1 MRKRVLVLV
10 VIGGSILLTCA
21 SLIAQ
26 QATTAVSD
34 DYIQLVRKD
43 LRSDKKSLVAAN
55 MSLTE
60 SEATKFWPVY
70 DQYTADLTKINDNK
84 LAVIKEYAAKY
95 ENLSSEE
102 AQALVRK
109 WNEADDAV
117 IQLRLKYLPK
127 FQDALHNKK
136 TARFFQ
142 LDRRIGLVMDLQ
154 LASEIPLVEQ

>member
-95 ENLSSEE
+95 ESLSSEE

-127 FQDALHNKK
+127 FQDALHSKK

-142 LDRRIGLVMDLQ
+142 LDRRIGLVLDLQ

>member
-1 MRKRVLVLV
+1 MRERVLV
-10 VIGGSILLTCA
+10 VIGGSILLTC
-21 SLIAQ
+21 SILVAQ
-26 QATTAVSD
+26 QATPAVSD

-70 DQYTADLTKINDNK
+70 DQYATDLTKINDNK
-84 LAVIKEYAAKY
+84 LVVIKEYAAKY
-95 ENLSSEE
+95 DNLSSEE

-117 IQLRLKYLPK
+117 IQLRSKYLPK
-127 FQDALHNKK
+127 FQDALHSKK

-142 LDRRIGLVMDLQ
+142 LDRRIGLVLDLQ

>member
-1 MRKRVLVLV
+1 MRTRVRV

-21 SLIAQ
+21 SLVAQ
-26 QATTAVSD
+26 QATPAVSD

-70 DQYTADLTKINDNK
+70 DQYATDLTKINDNK
-84 LAVIKEYAAKY
+84 LVVIKEYAAKY
-95 ENLSSEE
+95 DNLSSEE

-127 FQDALHNKK
+127 FQDALHSKK

-142 LDRRIGLVMDLQ
+142 LDRRIGLVLDLQ

>member
-1 MRKRVLVLV
+1 MRKRVLV

-26 QATTAVSD
+26 QATSAVSD

-142 LDRRIGLVMDLQ
+142 LDRRIGLVTDLQ

>member
-142 LDRRIGLVMDLQ
+142 LDRRIGLVTDLQ

>member
-1 MRKRVLVLV
+1 MRRTVLVL
-10 VIGGSILLTCA
+10 IGGTILLGSTM
-21 SLIAQ
+21 LVAQ
-26 QATTAVSD
+26 QAASTVSD
-34 DYIQLVRKD
+34 ADIQLMRKD
-43 LRSDKKSLVAAN
+43 LRSDKKALVAAN

-70 DQYTADLTKINDNK
+70 DQYAVELAKINDNK
-84 LAVIKEYAAKY
+84 LAVINEYAAKY
-95 ENLSSEE
+95 ENFSSED
-102 AQALVRK
+102 AQAWVKR
-109 WNEADDAV
+109 WNEADAAV

-127 FQDALHNKK
+127 FQDVLHNKK

>member
-1 MRKRVLVLV
+1 MMRGK
-10 VIGGSILLTCA
+10 VIVFVGANILLGCA
-21 SLIAQ
+21 GLVAQ
-26 QATTAVSD
+26 QSAPAVTD
-34 DYIQLVRKD
+34 DYIQLMRKD
-43 LRSDKKSLVAAN
+43 LKSDKKTLVAAN

-70 DQYTADLTKINDNK
+70 DQYSAYLTKINDSK

-95 ENLSSEE
+95 DNLSSED
-102 AQALVRK
+102 AQALVKK
-109 WNEADDAV
+109 WNESDDAV

-142 LDRRIGLVMDLQ
+142 FDRRFGLGMERQ
-154 LASEIPLVEQ
+154 LGS

>member
-1 MRKRVLVLV
+1 MRGK
-10 VIGGSILLTCA
+10 VIVFIGANILFGCA
-21 SLIAQ
+21 WLAAQ
-26 QATTAVSD
+26 QAAPAVSD
-34 DYIQLVRKD
+34 DYIQLIRKD
-43 LRSDKKSLVAAN
+43 LRSDKKTLVAAN
-55 MSLTE
+55 MALTD

-70 DQYTADLTKINDNK
+70 DQYAADLAKINDTK

-95 ENLSSEE
+95 EKLSSED

-109 WNEADDAV
+109 WNETDAAV
-117 IQLRLKYLPK
+117 IQLRLQYLPK
-127 FQDALHNKK
+127 FQGALHNKK

>member
-1 MRKRVLVLV
+1 MRGKVLVF
-10 VIGGSILLTCA
+10 IGANILLGSA
-21 SLIAQ
+21 GLAAQ
-26 QATTAVSD
+26 QAAPAVSD

-43 LRSDKKSLVAAN
+43 LRSDKKQLVAAN

-70 DQYTADLTKINDNK
+70 DQYAADLTKINDSK

-95 ENLSSEE
+95 ENLSSED
-102 AQALVRK
+102 AQALVRR
-109 WNEADDAV
+109 WNESDDAV

>member
-1 MRKRVLVLV
+1 MRKRVLAF
-10 VIGGSILLTCA
+10 IGAIMLLGCGM
-21 SLIAQ
+21 SIAQ
-26 QATTAVSD
+26 QTSQAVSD

-70 DQYTADLTKINDNK
+70 DQYAVELAKVNDNK

-102 AQALVRK
+102 AQALVKK

-117 IQLRLKYLPK
+117 IQLRSKYLPK

-142 LDRRIGLVMDLQ
+142 LDRRIGLVVDLQ

>member
-1 MRKRVLVLV
+1 MMRGK
-10 VIGGSILLTCA
+10 VIVFVGANILLGCA
-21 SLIAQ
+21 GLVAQ
-26 QATTAVSD
+26 QSASAVSD
-34 DYIQLVRKD
+34 DYIQLMRKD
-43 LRSDKKSLVAAN
+43 LKTDKKALVAAN

-70 DQYTADLTKINDNK
+70 DQYAADLTKINDTK

-95 ENLSSEE
+95 ENLSSED

-109 WNEADDAV
+109 WNESDDAV

-142 LDRRIGLVMDLQ
+142 LDRRIGLVVDLQ

>member
-1 MRKRVLVLV
+1 MRKRVLAF
-10 VIGGSILLTCA
+10 IGANMLLGCA
-21 SLIAQ
+21 MSIAQ
-26 QATTAVSD
+26 QTSQAVSD

-70 DQYTADLTKINDNK
+70 DQYAVELAKVNDDK

-102 AQALVRK
+102 AQALVKK

-117 IQLRLKYLPK
+117 IQLRSKYLPK

-142 LDRRIGLVMDLQ
+142 LDRRIGLVVDLQ

>member
-1 MRKRVLVLV
+1 
-10 VIGGSILLTCA
+10 
-21 SLIAQ
+21 
-26 QATTAVSD
+26 
-34 DYIQLVRKD
+34 
-43 LRSDKKSLVAAN
+43 

-142 LDRRIGLVMDLQ
+142 LDRRIGLVTDLQ

>member
-1 MRKRVLVLV
+1 MRKRVLAF
-10 VIGGSILLTCA
+10 IGANMLLGCA
-21 SLIAQ
+21 MSIAQ
-26 QATTAVSD
+26 QTSQAVSD

-70 DQYTADLTKINDNK
+70 DQYAVELAKVNDNK
-84 LAVIKEYAAKY
+84 LGVIKEYAAKY

-102 AQALVRK
+102 AQALVKK

-142 LDRRIGLVMDLQ
+142 LDRRIGLVVDLQ